1 MKAQLG
7 SPLPPGDKH
16 LKILTRDPK
25 AVSVYIPTWKDT
37 VAWAR
42 RDPELIAQLK
52 TGYPRFFVPLIVG
65 QLAERLLQWI
75 SSNTTPEILTI
86 ELRNLLSSPGRSAMM
101 LPAIHHAWMCQTYL
115 NAQNNGTTFVLR
127 ADFNNGVHVM
137 EGSPNECDSNDIY
150 AVVYPQELAKEAK
163 AFWQHTGFG
172 VSSRR
177 ATYWLENTPFL
188 GQGSKSLVS
197 DLPNEDAEDAMF
209 VVKQRI
215 ADLLSTETNGLDVDD
230 VLLYPT
236 GMSAIVH
243 TADIVQHFI
252 TTTKKTVA
260 IFGYVKLIL
269 DGYGWTNGE
278 ARFLYVDTFKVLSK
292 IYGFDCKLY
301 GATPSDMEELE
312 ADLAEGLQLSALF
325 TEFPG
330 NPLLGSVDL
339 ERLQKL
345 ASDHDFL
352 FVVDDTVATSVNV
365 ELISYCD
372 VVCTSL
378 TKMFSGSCN
387 VMGGS
392 IALNPQS
399 RLFSTVKGLLKE
411 GFVDT
416 YFPLDAIVME
426 QNSADFHERVIT
438 ASQNAERMAQILR
451 AHSSVDQV
459 YYPKG
464 NPTEDIYEKYKRPG
478 EGFGYLLSIRFKTPK
493 AAIAFHD
500 ALDVAKGPSLGT
512 NFTLCCA
519 YTLFAHYSE
528 LEWAAKFGVVEHLVR
543 ISVGIE
549 SQECL
554 DALVTTALDAASQT
568 GKVTEAHSQIHGKL

>member
-1 MKAQLG
+1 MQAPAIDFRGDMKPKVG

-16 LKILTRDPK
+16 

-42 RDPELIAQLK
+42 RDPDLISQLK
-52 TGYPRFFVPLIVG
+52 TGYPRFFVPLVVD
-65 QLAERLLQWI
+65 QLAERLLEWT
-75 SSNTTPEILTI
+75 SSNRNPNTVTSELSTLISTT
-86 ELRNLLSSPGRSAMM
+86 GRAAML
-101 LPAIHHAWMCQTYL
+101 LPAGHHARMCQAYL
-115 NAQNNGTTFVLR
+115 DTQDKGATFVLKV
-127 ADFNNGVHVM
+127 DFSNGIHIT
-137 EGSPNECDSNDIY
+137 ENLDKTCTLDEIY
-150 AVVYPQELAKEAK
+150 AVAYPKELAKEAK

-177 ATYWLENTPFL
+177 ATYWLENAPIL
-188 GQGSKSLVS
+188 NQGSKSSVT
-197 DLPNEDAEDAMF
+197 DLPNQEAEDATFM
-209 VVKQRI
+209 VQQRI
-215 ADLLSTETNGLDVDD
+215 ADLFSTETNSLDVDD
-230 VLLYPT
+230 VFLYPS
-236 GMSAIVH
+236 GMSAIAH
-243 TADIVQHFI
+243 TADTVRQFI
-252 TTTKKTVA
+252 TATKRTVA
-260 IFGYVKLIL
+260 IFG
-269 DGYGWTNGE
+269 
-278 ARFLYVDTFKVLSK
+278 FLYVDTFKVLSK
-292 IYGFDCKLY
+292 IYGFECKLY

-312 ADLAEGLQLSALF
+312 ADLANGLQLSALF

-339 ERLQKL
+339 ERLHKL
-345 ASDHDFL
+345 AIRHEFF

-365 ELISYCD
+365 ELISHCD

-399 RLFSTVKGLLKE
+399 RLFSTMKYLLKD
-411 GFVDT
+411 GFTDT

-426 QNSADFHERVIT
+426 NNSTDFEQRVIT
-438 ASQNAERMAQILR
+438 ASQNAERAAETLR
-451 AHSSVDQV
+451 GHASVDQV

-464 NPTEDIYEKYKRPG
+464 NPTQDIYEKYKRPG
-478 EGFGYLLSIRFKTPK
+478 EGYGYLLSIRFKTPE
-493 AAIAFHD
+493 AAITFHD

-543 ISVGIE
+543 ISVSIE

-554 DALVTTALDAASQT
+554 DILVRTALDAAAQT
-568 GKVTEAHSQIHGKL
+568 GKVNDGHGHISGKL

>member
-1 MKAQLG
+1 MQAPTISFRGDMKPKVG

-16 LKILTRDPK
+16 

-42 RDPELIAQLK
+42 RDPDLISQLK
-52 TGYPRFFVPLIVG
+52 TGYPRFFVPLVVD
-65 QLAERLLQWI
+65 QLAERLLEWT
-75 SSNTTPEILTI
+75 SSNRNPNTLTS
-86 ELRNLLSSPGRSAMM
+86 ELSTLLSTTGRTAML
-101 LPAIHHAWMCQTYL
+101 LPAGHHARMCQAYL
-115 NAQNNGTTFVLR
+115 DTQDKGATFVLKV
-127 ADFNNGVHVM
+127 DFSDGIHIM
-137 EGSPNECDSNDIY
+137 ENLDKTCTLDKIY
-150 AVVYPQELAKEAK
+150 AVAYPKELAKEAK

-177 ATYWLENTPFL
+177 ATYWLENATFL
-188 GQGSKSLVS
+188 NQDSKSSVT
-197 DLPNEDAEDAMF
+197 DLPNREAEDAKF
-209 VVKQRI
+209 VVQQRI
-215 ADLLSTETNGLDVDD
+215 ADLLSTETNSLDVDD
-230 VLLYPT
+230 VFLYPS
-236 GMSAIVH
+236 GMSAIAH
-243 TADIVQHFI
+243 TADTVRQFI
-252 TTTKKTVA
+252 TTTKRTVA
-260 IFGYVKLIL
+260 MFG
-269 DGYGWTNGE
+269 
-278 ARFLYVDTFKVLSK
+278 FLYVDTFKVLSK

-312 ADLAEGLQLSALF
+312 ADLTNGLQLSALF

-339 ERLQKL
+339 ERLHKL
-345 ASDHDFL
+345 AIRHEFL

-365 ELISYCD
+365 ELISHCD

-399 RLFSTVKGLLKE
+399 RLFSTMKDLLKD
-411 GFVDT
+411 GFTDT

-426 QNSADFHERVIT
+426 KNSTDFEQRVIT
-438 ASQNAERMAQILR
+438 ASQNAERAAETLGGH
-451 AHSSVDQV
+451 ASVDQV

-464 NPTEDIYEKYKRPG
+464 NPTQDIYEKYKRPG
-478 EGFGYLLSIRFKTPK
+478 EGYGYLLSIRFTTPE

-543 ISVGIE
+543 ISVGTE

-554 DALVTTALDAASQT
+554 DILLRTALDAAAQT
-568 GKVTEAHSQIHGKL
+568 GNVNDGHGYISGKL